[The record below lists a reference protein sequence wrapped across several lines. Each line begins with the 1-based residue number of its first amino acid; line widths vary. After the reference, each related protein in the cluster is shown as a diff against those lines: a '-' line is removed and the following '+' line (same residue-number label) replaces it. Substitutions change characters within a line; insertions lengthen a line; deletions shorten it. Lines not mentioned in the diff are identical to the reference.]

1 MKKSLRIKDVIKL
14 LNETLDE
21 YGNLPVVLASDSEL
35 NSVGTFNPDLE
46 AGDNISIEKGI
57 AVLFPFVE
65 GLDVEDIKGVTVS
78 DNSVY
83 DDEGE
88 YDDELDELTEFYP
101 DEDDE

>member
-21 YGNLPVVLASDSEL
+21 YGNIPVVLASDSEL

-65 GLDVEDIKGVTVS
+65 GLDVEDIKGATVS